1 MPIYEYRCNDCEK
14 DLEVIQKFSDNPL
27 TECPECQGNLQRLT
41 SQSAFVL
48 KGGGWYKEGYSK
60 QSETKSS
67 SETSSTT
74 ASSSV
79 PKAS

>member
-14 DLEVIQKFSDNPL
+14 DLEVIQKFSEEPL
-27 TECPECQGNLQRLT
+27 TQCPECNGTLQRMT

-60 QSETKSS
+60 
-67 SETSSTT
+67 STESKTTTTTDST
-74 ASSSV
+74 A
-79 PKAS
+79 KAS